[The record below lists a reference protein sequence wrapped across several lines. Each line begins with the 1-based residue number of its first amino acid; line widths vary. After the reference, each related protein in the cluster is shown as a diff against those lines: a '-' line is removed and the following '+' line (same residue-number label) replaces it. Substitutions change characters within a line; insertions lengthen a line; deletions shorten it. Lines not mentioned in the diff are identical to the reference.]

1 MALCFYVYVSL
12 DARYYSVVDE
22 LQLNQYLVSPS

>member
-1 MALCFYVYVSL
+1 MECLGWMDQCTIHPP

-22 LQLNQYLVSPS
+22 QNLN